1 MSDVKFLMMC
11 PRPQNIETFEHLDQ
25 DDEVTAGEG
34 LSSEYA
40 ATFEAFEKLY
50 QEEHVPTLSRVRAPS
65 ALDGYAETGINRD
78 GTALA

>member
-1 MSDVKFLMMC
+1 MSDVKFLVMC
-11 PRPQNIETFEHLDQ
+11 PRPQNMQNIETFEHLDQ

-50 QEEHVPTLSRVRAPS
+50 QEEHVPMV
-65 ALDGYAETGINRD
+65 LDKPVGNTRFVATRGVV
-78 GTALA
+78 LARP

>member
-1 MSDVKFLMMC
+1 MSDVKFLVMC

-40 ATFEAFEKLY
+40 AT
-50 QEEHVPTLSRVRAPS
+50 SRHSRSSIRRSTCRWFWTNSS
-65 ALDGYAETGINRD
+65 ARHGS
-78 GTALA
+78 